1 MNKQGTNRIYRR
13 PVSLTSKKKKK
24 KIIMMQILKAKS
36 KKFPNNTDI
45 ITKNQNMHQNIL
57 DLT

>member
-1 MNKQGTNRIYRR
+1 MNKQGTNSIYRR
-13 PVSLTSKKKKK
+13 PLSLTSKKEKKK
-24 KIIMMQILKAKS
+24 KIMMQILKAKS

>member
-24 KIIMMQILKAKS
+24 KKDNNDANLESQVKEVS
-36 KKFPNNTDI
+36 K
-45 ITKNQNMHQNIL
+45 
-57 DLT
+57 